1 MGKDIDWDAI
11 NELDLDTS
19 PEADE
24 RFEASLKRAMRMPT
38 TERENQLLREW
49 CTKER
54 GW

>member
-1 MGKDIDWDAI
+1 MGKDIDLDAI
-11 NELDLDTS
+11 NELDLDKS

-24 RFEASLKRAMRMPT
+24 RFEAAVKRGLRVPT
-38 TERENQLLREW
+38 TAREDELLRKW